1 MNVSVA
7 ISGGGIIGNYISLRL
22 KRNNIDSI
30 IIEKFDYMSD
40 MSEGIRTL
48 TLNNHSMSLL
58 KAEGIEVQA
67 APINEIIALD
77 GEGTGKIQFSAQDI
91 DESYLSHVVMFND
104 LKNRLTESCKDRTI
118 FNNEIN
124 SIQKLNSE
132 DASEALLGNGES
144 IQAQIIA
151 GCDGRNSNVA
161 KITGLPNEYNEYK
174 QTAITFVGHV
184 TNNDSNLIAHQAFS
198 EKGIFALMPMPN
210 KDSNKNRYTIVWS
223 IDNSVLQNIS
233 PVKYVKNNLSFF
245 ESKLGVEIEI
255 DSEILNFK
263 LSNHH
268 FKNYI
273 KDSVVLIGDAAH
285 SIHPLAGQGINLG
298 LADADIFCEEVIN
311 AYNKGYEINNKAVLK
326 KYEIKRKGMNLLM
339 LKSMDFFVDFFSSKN
354 LYVMLLRNF
363 GLTSVNKTKF
373 LKAFFMKHASGLNKF

>member
-40 MSEGIRTL
+40 ISEGIRTL

-58 KAEGIEVQA
+58 KAEGIEVEA
-67 APINEIIALD
+67 APISEIIALD

-104 LKNRLTESCKDRTI
+104 LKNRLTEACKDRTI

-132 DASEALLGNGES
+132 DVSEAVLGNGES

-210 KDSNKNRYTIVWS
+210 KDSHKNSYTIVWS
-223 IDNSVLQNIS
+223 IDNSILQNIS
-233 PVKYVKNNLSFF
+233 PIEYVKNNLSFF

-363 GLTSVNKTKF
+363 GLSSVNKTKF

>member
-30 IIEKFDYMSD
+30 IIEKSDYMSD

-58 KAEGIEVQA
+58 KAEGIEVEA
-67 APINEIIALD
+67 APISEIIALD

-174 QTAITFVGHV
+174 QTAITFAGHV
-184 TNNDSNLIAHQAFS
+184 TNNDSNLIAHQVFS

-210 KDSNKNRYTIVWS
+210 KDSHKNSYTIVWS
-223 IDNSVLQNIS
+223 IDNSILKNIS
-233 PVKYVKNNLSFF
+233 PIEYVKSNLSFF
-245 ESKLGVEIEI
+245 ESKLGIEIQI

>member
-30 IIEKFDYMSD
+30 IIEKSDYASD
-40 MSEGIRTL
+40 MPAGIRTL

-58 KAEGIEVQA
+58 KAEGIDIDS
-67 APINEIIALD
+67 APINEINAFD

-91 DESYLSHVVMFND
+91 DESYLSHVVMFSD
-104 LKNRLTESCKDRTI
+104 LKNRLTEACKDRTI

-132 DASEALLGNGES
+132 DTSEALLGDGES

-161 KITGLPNEYNEYK
+161 KITGLPNEYYEYK

-184 TNNDSNLIAHQAFS
+184 LNDDSNLIAHQAFS

-223 IDNSVLQNIS
+223 IDNSILQNIS
-233 PVKYVKNNLSFF
+233 PIEYVKNNLSFF
-245 ESKLGVEIEI
+245 ESKLGLEIEI

-363 GLTSVNKTKF
+363 GLSSVNKTKF
-373 LKAFFMKHASGLNKF
+373 LKAFFHETRFWIK

>member
-1 MNVSVA
+1 
-7 ISGGGIIGNYISLRL
+7 
-22 KRNNIDSI
+22 
-30 IIEKFDYMSD
+30 
-40 MSEGIRTL
+40 
-48 TLNNHSMSLL
+48 
-58 KAEGIEVQA
+58 
-67 APINEIIALD
+67 
-77 GEGTGKIQFSAQDI
+77 
-91 DESYLSHVVMFND
+91 MFND
-104 LKNRLTESCKDRTI
+104 LKNRLTEACKDRTI

-132 DASEALLGNGES
+132 DTSEALLGDGES

-161 KITGLPNEYNEYK
+161 KITGLPNEYYEYK

-184 TNNDSNLIAHQAFS
+184 LNDDSNLIAHQAFS

-223 IDNSVLQNIS
+223 IDNSILQNIS
-233 PVKYVKNNLSFF
+233 PIEYVKNNLSFF

-363 GLTSVNKTKF
+363 GLSSVNKTKF
-373 LKAFFMKHASGLNKF
+373 LKAFFMKHASGLNKL

>member
-30 IIEKFDYMSD
+30 IIEKSDYMSD

-58 KAEGIEVQA
+58 KAEGIEVEA

-161 KITGLPNEYNEYK
+161 KITGLPNEYYEYK

-184 TNNDSNLIAHQAFS
+184 LNDDSNLIAHQAFS

-223 IDNSVLQNIS
+223 IDNSILQNIS
-233 PVKYVKNNLSFF
+233 PIEYVKSNLSFF

>member
-30 IIEKFDYMSD
+30 IIEKSDYMSD

-58 KAEGIEVQA
+58 KAEGIEVEA
-67 APINEIIALD
+67 APISEIIALD

-104 LKNRLTESCKDRTI
+104 LKNRLTEACKDRTI

-132 DASEALLGNGES
+132 DTSEALLGDGES

-161 KITGLPNEYNEYK
+161 KITGLPNEYYEYK

-184 TNNDSNLIAHQAFS
+184 LNDDSNLIAHQAFS

-210 KDSNKNRYTIVWS
+210 KDSHKNSYTIVWS
-223 IDNSVLQNIS
+223 IDNSILQNIS
-233 PVKYVKNNLSFF
+233 PIEYVKNNLSFF
-245 ESKLGVEIEI
+245 ESKLGLEIEI

-363 GLTSVNKTKF
+363 GLSSVNKTKF

>member
-30 IIEKFDYMSD
+30 IIEKSDYASD
-40 MSEGIRTL
+40 MPTGIRTL

-58 KAEGIEVQA
+58 KAEGIDIDS
-67 APINEIIALD
+67 APINEINAFD

-174 QTAITFVGHV
+174 QTAITFAGHV
-184 TNNDSNLIAHQAFS
+184 TNNDSNLIAHQVFS

-223 IDNSVLQNIS
+223 IDNSILKNIS
-233 PVKYVKNNLSFF
+233 PIEYVKSNLSFF
-245 ESKLGVEIEI
+245 ESKLDVEIQI

-298 LADADIFCEEVIN
+298 LADADIFCDEVIN
-311 AYNKGYEINNKAVLK
+311 AYNKGYEINNKAALK

-363 GLTSVNKTKF
+363 GLSSVNKTKF
-373 LKAFFMKHASGLNKF
+373 LKAFLMKHASGLNKL

>member
-30 IIEKFDYMSD
+30 IIEKSNHASD
-40 MSEGIRTL
+40 MPSGIRTL

-58 KAEGIEVQA
+58 KAEGIDIDS
-67 APINEIIALD
+67 APINEINAFD
-77 GEGTGKIQFSAQDI
+77 GEGTGKIQFLAQDI

-104 LKNRLTESCKDRTI
+104 LKNRLAEACKDRTI

-124 SIQKLNSE
+124 SIQKLSPEN
-132 DASEALLGNGES
+132 ASEAVLGDGES

-161 KITGLPNEYNEYK
+161 KITGLPNEYYEYK
-174 QTAITFVGHV
+174 QTAITFVGNV
-184 TNNDSNLIAHQAFS
+184 LNDDSNLIAHQAFS

-223 IDNSVLQNIS
+223 IDNSILQNIS
-233 PVKYVKNNLSFF
+233 SIEYVKNNLSFF

-268 FKNYI
+268 FENYI

-339 LKSMDFFVDFFSSKN
+339 LKSMDFFVDLFSSKN

-363 GLTSVNKTKF
+363 GLSSVNKTKF

>member
-40 MSEGIRTL
+40 ISEGIRTL

-58 KAEGIEVQA
+58 KAEGIEVEA
-67 APINEIIALD
+67 APISEIIALD

-132 DASEALLGNGES
+132 DESEALLRNGES

-174 QTAITFVGHV
+174 QTAITFAGHV
-184 TNNDSNLIAHQAFS
+184 TNNDSNLIAHQVFS

-210 KDSNKNRYTIVWS
+210 KDSHKNSYTIVWS
-223 IDNSVLQNIS
+223 IDNSILQNIS
-233 PVKYVKNNLSFF
+233 PIEYVKNNLSFF

-363 GLTSVNKTKF
+363 GLSSVNKTKF
-373 LKAFFMKHASGLNKF
+373 LKAFFMKHASGLNKL

>member
-40 MSEGIRTL
+40 ISEGIRTL

-58 KAEGIEVQA
+58 KAEGIEVEA

-132 DASEALLGNGES
+132 DESEALLGNGES

-174 QTAITFVGHV
+174 QTAITFAGHV
-184 TNNDSNLIAHQAFS
+184 TNNDSNLIAHQVFS

-223 IDNSVLQNIS
+223 IDNSILKNIS
-233 PVKYVKNNLSFF
+233 PIEYVKSNLSFF
-245 ESKLGVEIEI
+245 ESKLGIEIQI

-268 FKNYI
+268 FENYI

>member
-40 MSEGIRTL
+40 ISEGIRTL

-58 KAEGIEVQA
+58 KAEGIEVEA
-67 APINEIIALD
+67 APISEIIALD

-174 QTAITFVGHV
+174 QTAITFAGHV

-223 IDNSVLQNIS
+223 IDNSILQNIS
-233 PVKYVKNNLSFF
+233 PIEYVKNNLSFF
-245 ESKLGVEIEI
+245 ESKLGLEIEI

-363 GLTSVNKTKF
+363 GLSSVNKTKF

>member
-30 IIEKFDYMSD
+30 IIEKSDYASD
-40 MSEGIRTL
+40 MPAGIRTL

-58 KAEGIEVQA
+58 KAEGIDIDS
-67 APINEIIALD
+67 APINEINAFD

-174 QTAITFVGHV
+174 QTAITFAGHV
-184 TNNDSNLIAHQAFS
+184 TNNDSNLIAHQVFS

-223 IDNSVLQNIS
+223 IDNSILKNIS
-233 PVKYVKNNLSFF
+233 PIEYVKSNLSFF
-245 ESKLGVEIEI
+245 ESKLGIEIQI

>member
-1 MNVSVA
+1 
-7 ISGGGIIGNYISLRL
+7 
-22 KRNNIDSI
+22 
-30 IIEKFDYMSD
+30 MSD
-40 MSEGIRTL
+40 ISEGIRTL

-58 KAEGIEVQA
+58 KAEGIEVEA
-67 APINEIIALD
+67 APISEIIALD

-223 IDNSVLQNIS
+223 IDNSILKNIS
-233 PVKYVKNNLSFF
+233 PIEYVKSNLSFF
-245 ESKLGVEIEI
+245 ESKLGIEIQI